1 MISSLESGLGVA
13 AGAVGLGSLVLFL
26 VGRRSFGFWE
36 TVCFLR
42 AILAAAL
49 AAAIGAHRHVARR
62 EPSGLWLLWLAT
74 GLALVVA
81 AWSALSPVLILLAVL
96 ALAAALLG
104 TGAGVRAR

>member
-1 MISSLESGLGVA
+1 MISALESGLGVA
-13 AGAVGLGSLVLFL
+13 AGGVGLGSLVLFL

-36 TVCFLR
+36 TIIFLSV
-42 AILAAAL
+42 ILAAAL
-49 AAAIGAHRHVARR
+49 AAPLGARQHGPRR

-74 GLALVVA
+74 GFALVVA
-81 AWSALSPVLILLAVL
+81 AWSALSPVLVLLAVL